1 MLGNRGPKGRDCQHE
16 ASIGA
21 PTERDAFAKTESAW
35 ERDVKHAVPEFS
47 VEEVDRAGE
56 MLIEFPDI
64 PEFMYDWTKQDR
76 EKFEEW
82 NNAYNVVDNW
92 RASHSFP
99 LNTFQTT
106 LRDKAHRVDSSCFT
120 AQRLKRLWSIEA
132 KLSRR
137 KFKLSEIQDIGG
149 CRAILKS
156 VEHVDKLVEI
166 YSTSDLKHKLER
178 VDDYIRHPKASGYR
192 GVHLIYSYYSDRK
205 DTYNGHKIEMQFR
218 SPLQH
223 AWATAVETVGTFTSQ
238 ALKSSRGN
246 KQWLRFFQ
254 LMGSAIAL
262 REKLPIVPHT
272 PTSCRALIDDLLRYS
287 DELDAISRMQSYGA
301 ALRVLDENTENAH
314 YFLIR
319 LETGAQTVT
328 TIGFK
333 KNELEKAE
341 QQYAALEKQIARAKG
356 GDAVLVSA
364 ASLATLKRA
373 YPNYFADTRLFIEAL
388 ENALK

>member
-1 MLGNRGPKGRDCQHE
+1 MSLARTFAE
-16 ASIGA
+16 A
-21 PTERDAFAKTESAW
+21 EDWWDLE
-35 ERDVKHAVPEFS
+35 VKHAIPEFS
-47 VEEVDRAGE
+47 IEDVDRAGDL
-56 MLIEFPDI
+56 LIDFPDI
-64 PEFMYDWTKQDR
+64 PDDVEEWTDQDAK
-76 EKFEEW
+76 KFDEW
-82 NNAYNVVDNW
+82 NNAYSVVDNW

-106 LRDKAHRVDSSCFT
+106 LRDKAHRIDSTCFT

-132 KLSRR
+132 KLRRR
-137 KFKLSEIQDIGG
+137 KFRLSEIQDIGG
-149 CRAILKS
+149 CRVILKS
-156 VEHVDKLVEI
+156 VEHVDKLVRI
-166 YSTSDLKHKLER
+166 YNESDLKHKLER
-178 VDDYIRHPKASGYR
+178 IDDYIRHPKVSGYR

-223 AWATAVETVGTFTSQ
+223 AWATAVETAGTFTSQ

-246 KQWLRFFQ
+246 KKWLRFFQ

-272 PTSCRALIDDLLRYS
+272 PALRSDLIDHLKRYA
-287 DELDAISRMQSYGA
+287 DDLDAIARMQSYGA
-301 ALRVLDENTENAH
+301 ALRILDENTENAY

-319 LETGAQTVT
+319 LEPGAQTVT

-333 KNELEKAE
+333 KTELEKAE
-341 QQYAALEKQIARAKG
+341 KGYATLEKQIARAKG

-388 ENALK
+388 REALR